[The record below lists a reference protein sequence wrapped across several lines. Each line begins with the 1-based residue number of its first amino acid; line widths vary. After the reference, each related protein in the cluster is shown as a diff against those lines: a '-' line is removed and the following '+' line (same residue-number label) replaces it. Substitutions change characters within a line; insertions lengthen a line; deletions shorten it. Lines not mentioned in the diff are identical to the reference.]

1 MLSTYGE
8 SRTVQNLT
16 LKTLSGVPVELR
28 SGESIPY
35 VDNVSLNVNYNSS
48 TSGAKTTTVD
58 TGFDINITPFYDAE
72 DNLVTVELDL
82 EMKSLVG
89 FKELSAGDQLG
100 TLTRPQ
106 VQDQSIKNIARMEAG
121 ETALI
126 GGLVYES
133 ASDNRTGLA
142 GFEHV
147 PIGSKAKRNNYNA
160 LFILMRPTV
169 VVYGPR
175 SEMNEVPAP

>member
-1 MLSTYGE
+1 
-8 SRTVQNLT
+8 
-16 LKTLSGVPVELR
+16 
-28 SGESIPY
+28 
-35 VDNVSLNVNYNSS
+35 LNVNETSS
-48 TSGAKTTTVD
+48 TSGANTTTVE
-58 TGFDINITPFYDAE
+58 TGFNIEIVPFYDAE

-89 FKELSAGDQLG
+89 FKELNAGEQLG

-106 VQDQSIKNIARMEAG
+106 IQDQSIKNIARMEAG

-142 GFEHV
+142 GFEHI
-147 PIGSKAKRNNYNA
+147 PMGSKSQRNSYNA

-175 SEMNEVPAP
+175 SEQNEVPNR